1 MAQHPQSHPPF
12 SGQLVKVT
20 GEGEHV
26 TLAFTAGS
34 VEGLRRALAA
44 AGAIAAERIKTTNE
58 AILNAADTFEERQ
71 AKVYANAVAQL
82 RRELDLTAPPGDE
95 GNGRA
100 DDPAGPI
107 QPPADP

>member
-1 MAQHPQSHPPF
+1 MAQRSDHPLF

-44 AGAIAAERIKTTNE
+44 AGVIAAERIKATNE

-71 AKVYANAVAQL
+71 AKVYQNAVAQL
-82 RRELDLTAPPGDE
+82 RRELGQTAPPGDE

-107 QPPADP
+107 HAPTDP